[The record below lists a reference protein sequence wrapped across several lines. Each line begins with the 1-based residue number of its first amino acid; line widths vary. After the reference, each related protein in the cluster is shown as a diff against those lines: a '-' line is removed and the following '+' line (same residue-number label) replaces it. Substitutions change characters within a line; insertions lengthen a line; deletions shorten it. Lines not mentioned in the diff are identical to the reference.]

1 MKKYNIKHNIGRA
14 KYVVN
19 YYNGKKHNDDSE
31 FWDIKIF
38 SNKRGLTAFIKSLKA
53 EGYVEN

>member
-1 MKKYNIKHNIGRA
+1 MKKYNIKYNIGRA

-31 FWDIKIF
+31 FWDIEIF
-38 SNKRGLTAFIKSLKA
+38 SNKRGLTAFIKSLEA
-53 EGYVEN
+53 EGYIEN